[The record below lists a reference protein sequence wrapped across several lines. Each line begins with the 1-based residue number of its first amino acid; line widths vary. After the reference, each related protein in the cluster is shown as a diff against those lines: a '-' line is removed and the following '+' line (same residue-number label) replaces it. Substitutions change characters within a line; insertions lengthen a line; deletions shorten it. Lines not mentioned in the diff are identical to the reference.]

1 MGEGAADLPPGFRF
15 FPSDEELVVHFLYRK
30 TALLPF
36 HPDIIPTLDLHRC
49 DPWNFH
55 GKAFQGGNRCWY
67 FFTSRSE
74 DRASV
79 SGYWNPVGT
88 DEVVISGNKDVG
100 VKTTLK
106 YYIGQPPDGIK
117 TNWLMHEYRLLD
129 ATVHGGSSTC
139 SSTRRERGQPVTISS
154 SSSSSPSS
162 SSSALVAN
170 TSFFHYTTQEF
181 NKWVICRAQECC
193 SQASAHDDGGG
204 GTELSCLDE
213 VFLSLD
219 DLDEVSLPN

>member
-106 YYIGQPPDGIK
+106 YYIGQPPDGIR
-117 TNWLMHEYRLLD
+117 TNWLMHEYRLPD

-139 SSTRRERGQPVTISS
+139 SSTRRKTGQP
-154 SSSSSPSS
+154 
-162 SSSALVAN
+162 
-170 TSFFHYTTQEF
+170 EF
-181 NKWVICRAQECC
+181 NKWVICRVQECC

>member
-1 MGEGAADLPPGFRF
+1 MGEGAADLPPGFLF

-49 DPWNFH
+49 DPSNFH

-106 YYIGQPPDGIK
+106 YYIGQPPDGIR
-117 TNWLMHEYRLLD
+117 TNWLMHEYRLLND
-129 ATVHGGSSTC
+129 TVHGGSSTC
-139 SSTRRERGQPVTISS
+139 SSTRRKRGQP
-154 SSSSSPSS
+154 
-162 SSSALVAN
+162 
-170 TSFFHYTTQEF
+170 EF

>member
-1 MGEGAADLPPGFRF
+1 MY
-15 FPSDEELVVHFLYRK
+15 VVCV
-30 TALLPF
+30 LL
-36 HPDIIPTLDLHRC
+36 
-49 DPWNFH
+49 

-74 DRASV
+74 DKASA
-79 SGYWNPVGT
+79 SGYWNQVGT
-88 DEVVISGNKDVG
+88 DEVVTSGNKDVG

-106 YYIGQPPDGIK
+106 YYIGQPPDGIR

-129 ATVHGGSSTC
+129 AAVHGGSSIC
-139 SSTRRERGQPVTISS
+139 SSTRRKRGQPVTISS
-154 SSSSSPSS
+154 SSSSS
-162 SSSALVAN
+162 SSALVAN
-170 TSFFHYTTQEF
+170 TSLFHYTAQEF
-181 NKWVICRAQECC
+181 NKWVICRVQEYC
-193 SQASAHDDGGG
+193 SQASAHDDGG